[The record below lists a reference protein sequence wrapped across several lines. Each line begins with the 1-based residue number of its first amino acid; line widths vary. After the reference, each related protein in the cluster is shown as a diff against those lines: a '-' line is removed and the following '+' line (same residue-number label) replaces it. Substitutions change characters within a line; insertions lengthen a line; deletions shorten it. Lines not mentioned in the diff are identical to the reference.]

1 MLKCRDF
8 LPASL
13 TPAFNDL
20 SSIHS
25 TLSPKDLS
33 TYHFHSSLFYGLIQ
47 ICTVS
52 IKYLT
57 TNLVTFVFFKKQDYC
72 IDSIPISLFFSYK
85 NMPKYKQCSAGTTI
99 WRYLCETRISLT
111 SSLFRPCLSSSWSQD
126 GSFSFM
132 SAKSKGRRV
141 GKTEWQSA
149 KGKEKTLDRPVPS
162 NTVYIWFIR
171 NEGNGSTWQQS
182 CWKEFYNW
190 TCWYKLK

>member
-1 MLKCRDF
+1 MLKCWDF

-25 TLSPKDLS
+25 TLSPKVLS
-33 TYHFHSSLFYGLIQ
+33 TYHFHSSLFYVLIQ

-57 TNLVTFVFFKKQDYC
+57 LQTLWPLPFLKTRLLYWLYSNKLIFLIKICPNISSVVLAQLFEDIFVK
-72 IDSIPISLFFSYK
+72 PGSLWHH
-85 NMPKYKQCSAGTTI
+85 P
-99 WRYLCETRISLT
+99 YLFHACH
-111 SSLFRPCLSSSWSQD
+111 PPSQD
-126 GSFSFM
+126 GSFGSM
-132 SAKSKGRRV
+132 SAKSKGRRL
-141 GKTEWQSA
+141 GKIEWQSA
-149 KGKEKTLDRPVPS
+149 KGKEKTLDRSVPS

-182 CWKEFYNW
+182 SWKEFCN
-190 TCWYKLK
+190 